1 MSNPDVS
8 TKNYNFDNLN
18 LLNNNSLDL
27 SKQQINK
34 SGRETTVISF
44 LRFDSFSYAT
54 SKDYARSNQRSRH
67 NNKTTTNFGNSVVA
81 QDFKNDVNKLNI
93 AHVGIILQGIGTA
106 VAVAALAFAQAVP
119 FVNLLVDGLA
129 ASGIIGGA
137 IDLATLVPELLGY
150 VTIDNSLRIN
160 YARCATHD

>member
-54 SKDYARSNQRSRH
+54 SKDYARSTQRSRH
-67 NNKTTTNFGNSVVA
+67 NSNTTSNPRKSFVA
-81 QDFKNDVNKLNI
+81 
-93 AHVGIILQGIGTA
+93 QGIGTA